1 MAKTKDQKDNQHENQ
16 KGTWLEGL
24 GSLTLAIVV
33 ALAIRWAL
41 IEAYTIPSGSMIPSL
56 LIHDHIF
63 VNKLVYGLRIPFSQ
77 DWVVRFAE
85 PKRGE
90 VLVFRYPVDPSQ
102 FFIKRV
108 IGVPGDKIQYE
119 NGDLFINGEK
129 IEKVQADDDPY
140 FQNVLDR
147 DKIDHPETNFRKAD
161 YHYYIEKLG
170 EHPHSMILMKENAFP
185 SGVSMLEV
193 PPGRLFVMGDNRDNS
208 NDSRVWGF
216 VPMENVIGRAMFIWL
231 SCNETLESLPFLC
244 DPTTIRWH
252 RFFHSI
258 H

>member
-1 MAKTKDQKDNQHENQ
+1 MAKADTMEQENL

-24 GSLTLAIVV
+24 GSLILAIVV

-63 VNKLVYGLRIPFSQ
+63 VNKLVYGLRVPFSQ
-77 DWVVRFAE
+77 DWVVRFGE

-90 VLVFRYPVDPSQ
+90 VIVFRYPEDPSQ

-108 IGVPGDKIQYE
+108 VGTPGDKVNYE
-119 NGDLFINGEK
+119 NGELFVNGEK
-129 IEKVQADDDPY
+129 VPEDLSNDDVYFSAIPDRVKGDPNKD
-140 FQNVLDR
+140 FVKSDFN
-147 DKIDHPETNFRKAD
+147 H
-161 YHYYIEKLG
+161 YIETLG
-170 EHPHSMILMKENAFP
+170 EHKHSMLMMKDRTTHPHQNLI
-185 SGVSMLEV
+185 SV
-193 PPGRLFVMGDNRDNS
+193 PPNSLFVMGDNRDNS

-216 VPMENVIGRAMFIWL
+216 VPIDNMIGRAMFIWL
-231 SCNETLESLPFLC
+231 SCEETLESVPFLC
-244 DPTTIRWH
+244 DPTTIRWG
-252 RFFHSI
+252 RFFRSI